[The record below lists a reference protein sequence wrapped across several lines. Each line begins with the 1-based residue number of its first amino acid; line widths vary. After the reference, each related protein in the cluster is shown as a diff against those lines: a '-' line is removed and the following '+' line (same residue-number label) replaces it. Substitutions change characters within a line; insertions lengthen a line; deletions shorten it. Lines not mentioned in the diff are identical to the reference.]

1 MFRILTTTL
10 LLGFL
15 PVASAA
21 GVLQQTGASQKAGMS
36 QRDWPADL
44 NGDGKLSL
52 AEMQASCR
60 QVVMA
65 ADTDN
70 DGRIS
75 VREWAEAARN
85 QKQRLNDLGLSGWR
99 SSSDDIFVR
108 VDVDRDGFVTA
119 AEVDAASLRRFNL
132 KDVNQDGFITFDEAS
147 RGIQR
152 ASQP

>member
-1 MFRILTTTL
+1 MFRIIATAL
-10 LLGFL
+10 LIGFM

-21 GVLQQTGASQKAGMS
+21 GML
-36 QRDWPADL
+36 QRDWPADA

-52 AEMQASCR
+52 AEMQAACR

-75 VREWAEAARN
+75 VREWAQAAKDH
-85 QKQRLNDLGLSGWR
+85 KQRLNDLGLSGWR
-99 SSSDDIFVR
+99 SASDDIFVR
-108 VDVDRDGFVTA
+108 VDADRDGFVTP
-119 AEVDAASLRRFNL
+119 AEIDAAALRRFNL
-132 KDVNQDGFITFDEAS
+132 RDVNQDGFISLDEAS